1 MHSKQITL
9 PHPIRQVRVLS
20 SSARSGEE
28 VEQKA
33 YLRGRQDAEKE
44 LREQMI
50 AQRSELAVMQQ
61 GVLKS
66 MRDSLS
72 DVCRQTEGL
81 LIDLALEVATKLV
94 ASMPVSAELVSARV
108 KEALAQAENSAG
120 IAVQIHP
127 EDARLLEGMGAEAPS
142 VAGAPDPLRF
152 IPDPSVERGGCR
164 VQTSFGLIDNQ
175 PSTVARKIREAMTA

>member
-1 MHSKQITL
+1 M
-9 PHPIRQVRVLS
+9 S
-20 SSARSGEE
+20 SRPSEDF
-28 VEQKA
+28 EQKA

-66 MRDSLS
+66 MKDSVS

-94 ASMPVSAELVSARV
+94 ASLPVTAELVSARV
-108 KEALAQAENSAG
+108 KEALAQAEHSSG
-120 IAVQIHP
+120 ITVQIHP
-127 EDARLLEGMGAEAPS
+127 EDARLLESLDGGAPA
-142 VAGAPDPLRF
+142 VAGGSEPLRF

-175 PSTVARKIREAMTA
+175 PSTVARKIREAMAA

>member
-1 MHSKQITL
+1 MHSQQITL
-9 PHPIRQVRVLS
+9 PHPLREVRLLS
-20 SSARSGEE
+20 SRVRSGEDL
-28 VEQKA
+28 EQKA

-50 AQRSELAVMQQ
+50 AQRSELSVMQQ

-66 MRDSLS
+66 MKDSLS
-72 DVCRQTEGL
+72 DVCRQTESL

-108 KEALAQAENSAG
+108 KEALAQAEHSAG
-120 IAVQIHP
+120 ITVQIHP

-142 VAGAPDPLRF
+142 LAGSTHPLRF
-152 IPDPSVERGGCR
+152 MPDPSVERGGCR

-175 PSTVARKIREAMTA
+175 PSTAARKIREAMTA